1 MRVTKVRRRRKI
13 KEGKNE
19 KEKKRQGK
27 ERKGEEKRKEKKEK
41 KGKGKELKEQHFSEF
56 NRYERKRRDSAKM
69 HVSSSRHWVCITA
82 TFWILLTTVYRIE
95 KGYSRE

>member
-1 MRVTKVRRRRKI
+1 MKKKRKD
-13 KEGKNE
+13 KGRKG
-19 KEKKRQGK
+19 KEKKREKKRKKGK
-27 ERKGEEKRKEKKEK
+27 E
-41 KGKGKELKEQHFSEF
+41 KGKELKEQHFSEF

-82 TFWILLTTVYRIE
+82 TFGILLTTVYRIE